1 MQKNKKTLRVDPEKN
16 APQMNRQ
23 KERQMDRQTG
33 LTLQDPFHKDGGLIT
48 FFKNL
53 RIKFSYI
60 I

>member
-16 APQMNRQ
+16 APQMDRQ

-33 LTLQDPFHKDGGLIT
+33 LTFPFHKDGGLIT